1 MVAMHD
7 PKWDERPLMVLVM
20 KPGAAAPD
28 LAAMNAFLA
37 DKVAKWWLPDDLVV
51 VDESPHTATGKILKT
66 KLRDTFKDHRPAN
79 R

>member
-1 MVAMHD
+1 MHD

-20 KPGAAAPD
+20 KPDAAAPD

-51 VDESPHTATGKILKT
+51 VDEIPHTATGKILKT
-66 KLRDTFKDHRPAN
+66 KLREAFKDHRPKG
-79 R
+79 

>member
-1 MVAMHD
+1 MI
-7 PKWDERPLMVLVM
+7 LVM
-20 KPGAAAPD
+20 KPGADVPD

-51 VDESPHTATGKILKT
+51 MDEIPHTATGKILKT
-66 KLRDTFKDHRPAN
+66 KLRETFKDHRPK